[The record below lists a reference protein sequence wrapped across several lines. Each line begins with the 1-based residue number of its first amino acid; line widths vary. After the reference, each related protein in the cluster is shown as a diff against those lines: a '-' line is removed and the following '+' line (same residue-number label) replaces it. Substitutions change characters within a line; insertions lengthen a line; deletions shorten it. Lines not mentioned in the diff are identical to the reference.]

1 MPFMQLTPLNKMP
14 ETDKFILIVD
24 DNPTNLS
31 VLSNMLKSDGW
42 SVRVA
47 TDGETA
53 LQQAA
58 EELPSLILLDIMM
71 PGIGGIETCKRFK
84 DSPRSCEVPV
94 IFMTALTEVPQK
106 VEGLT
111 VGAVDYVTKPF
122 SEQEVLAR
130 VRLHSKQSKLLER
143 LYSDRRAM
151 QARLIELMQIQAD
164 TDQMVLTKLVEALES
179 TAPVSEST
187 APVSE
192 STAPVSMDMDVV
204 HSVETYANQLLEL
217 VSLYKK
223 GEPQN
228 DLEQIEEICR
238 ASCVTLD
245 NWSTPEAVKH
255 QRDIA
260 SAWAMIRRGFSYQ
273 VESDTSDSLRLVI
286 LGAPDLPR
294 LEVDVPKQHP
304 SSKSVQYL
312 LGTEDDSEEYS
323 RSRLIEMCE
332 ALLDSDLGEPDAVM
346 SAGRALA
353 MLTIDCRYEVWS
365 GSGQSVVLQIED
377 PIDDLSF
384 AEVLPLIGD

>member
-1 MPFMQLTPLNKMP
+1 MP
-14 ETDKFILIVD
+14 EIDDFILIVD

-71 PGIGGIETCKRFK
+71 PGIDGIETCKRFK

-164 TDQMVLTKLVEALES
+164 RDQMVLTKLVEALE
-179 TAPVSEST
+179 AN

-204 HSVETYANQLLEL
+204 HSVENYANQLLEL

-223 GEPQN
+223 EEPQN

-238 ASCVTLD
+238 ASFVTLD

-260 SAWAMIRRGFSYQ
+260 SAWAMIRRRFPYQ

-323 RSRLIEMCE
+323 RSCLIEMCE

-365 GSGQSVVLQIED
+365 GSGQSVVLQLED

>member
-1 MPFMQLTPLNKMP
+1 MS
-14 ETDKFILIVD
+14 ETDEFILIVD
-24 DNPTNLS
+24 DNITNLS

-42 SVRVA
+42 AVRVA

-53 LQQAA
+53 LQQTA

-71 PGIGGIETCKRFK
+71 PGIDGIETCKRFK
-84 DSPRSCEVPV
+84 DSPRSCEVPI
-94 IFMTALTEVPQK
+94 IFMTALSEVPQK

-151 QARLIELMQIQAD
+151 QARLIELMQIQVD
-164 TDQMVLTKLVEALES
+164 SEQIVIRKLVEALGVN
-179 TAPVSEST
+179 TVPPA
-187 APVSE
+187 
-192 STAPVSMDMDVV
+192 DVL
-204 HSVETYANQLLEL
+204 HSVEDYANQLLDL
-217 VSLYKK
+217 VSGFSPNKQPKLNSIF
-223 GEPQN
+223 ERPEN
-228 DLEQIEEICR
+228 DLEQIKEICR
-238 ASCVTLD
+238 ASFATLD
-245 NWSTPEAVKH
+245 NWSTPEDVES
-255 QRDIA
+255 QRGIA
-260 SAWAMIRRGFSYQ
+260 SAWAMIRRGFPYQ

-286 LGAPDLPR
+286 PGAPDLPR
-294 LEVDVPKQHP
+294 LEVNVPKQHP
-304 SSKSVQYL
+304 SSTSVQYL
-312 LGTEDDSEEYS
+312 QGTEHDSEEYS

-332 ALLDSDLGEPDAVM
+332 ALLDSELGDPDVVM

-353 MLTIDCRYEVWS
+353 MLTINCRYEVWS
-365 GSGQSVVLQIED
+365 GSGQSIVLQIED

>member
-1 MPFMQLTPLNKMP
+1 MKMS
-14 ETDKFILIVD
+14 ETDEFILIVD
-24 DNPTNLS
+24 DNITNLS

-42 SVRVA
+42 AVRVA

-53 LQQAA
+53 LQQTA

-71 PGIGGIETCKRFK
+71 PGIDGIETCKRFK

-151 QARLIELMQIQAD
+151 QARLIELMQILAD
-164 TDQMVLTKLVEALES
+164 RDQVFMTKVVEAFEAI
-179 TAPVSEST
+179 APVS
-187 APVSE
+187 P
-192 STAPVSMDMDVV
+192 SMDMDVIR
-204 HSVETYANQLLEL
+204 SVENYANQLLEL
-217 VSLYKK
+217 VSHCKQPEQQIDLEE
-223 GEPQN
+223 EPQN
-228 DLEQIEEICR
+228 ALGQIEEICR
-238 ASCVTLD
+238 VSFETLD
-245 NWSTPEAVKH
+245 NWSTPGEVIH
-255 QRDIA
+255 QRIIA
-260 SAWAMIRRGFSYQ
+260 SAWAMIRRGFPYQ
-273 VESDTSDSLRLVI
+273 VETDTPDSLRLVI
-286 LGAPDLPR
+286 PGAPDLPQ
-294 LEVDVPKQHP
+294 LEVDVSKQHP
-304 SSKSVQYL
+304 SHTGVQYL
-312 LGTEDDSEEYS
+312 QGTEHDSEEYS

-332 ALLDSDLGEPDAVM
+332 ALLDSELGDPDVVM

-353 MLTIDCRYEVWS
+353 MLTINCRYEVWS
-365 GSGQSVVLQIED
+365 GSGQSIVLQIED

-384 AEVLPLIGD
+384 AEVLPLIAD